1 MRELITGLDQAVYDT
16 IHEYVDPRSKARGA
30 VALAPRVGMQPG
42 TLSNKANPLQ
52 ETSQLTLAEAVTIQ
66 TVTQDFRILQAFAAS
81 LDHCAH
87 RLPAEPAAG
96 DVALLD
102 SYTELHAALGR
113 KAVALKRVLADGRV
127 SPAELR
133 EMRQLL
139 DEAIRAGLQL
149 LSRLEGLAG

>member
-16 IHEYVDPRSKARGA
+16 VHEYVDPRTKARGA

-52 ETSQLTLAEAVTIQ
+52 ETSQLSLAEAVTIQ
-66 TVTQDFRILQAFAAS
+66 TVAQDFRVLYAFAAT

-87 RLPAEPAAG
+87 RLPAQPIAS

-113 KAVALKRVLADGRV
+113 KAAALKRVLADGRV
-127 SPAELR
+127 TQAEIR
-133 EMRQLL
+133 EMHQLL
-139 DEAIRAGLQL
+139 DDAFRAGLQL
-149 LSRLEGLAG
+149 MSRLEGLAG